1 MIAVVRNWAV
11 IGRNHFDRGYWL
23 LHLLQLYCILQVL
36 LTTPYTTTPWL
47 YSTHQLSPRSSTMT
61 TELDLTPDLASQ
73 QWWDDTWV
81 DVSTFLLPP
90 FTADVLLQVIAGGS
104 ISTPTLA

>member
-1 MIAVVRNWAV
+1 
-11 IGRNHFDRGYWL
+11 
-23 LHLLQLYCILQVL
+23 
-36 LTTPYTTTPWL
+36 
-47 YSTHQLSPRSSTMT
+47 MT